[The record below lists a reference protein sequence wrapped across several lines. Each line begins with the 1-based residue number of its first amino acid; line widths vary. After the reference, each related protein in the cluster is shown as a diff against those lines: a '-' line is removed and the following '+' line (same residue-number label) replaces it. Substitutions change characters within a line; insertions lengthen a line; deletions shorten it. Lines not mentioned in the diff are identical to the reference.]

1 MENINTWAIAD
12 DIAKQIIADE
22 NTDWRNWQESVYNYV
37 DGTEY
42 VIYHY
47 KAHQF
52 LLNAPSDEV
61 SNAEDMIERESV
73 KSYDDYATQ
82 LAYWTLAQMVSDEIC
97 ANAHDYEFTASD
109 VGESVRVFGDTE
121 TKRMHIEKLGVEVDA
136 EEIGGLW
143 SVDCHDKG
151 VMTKEAAIATM
162 VSYANETGA
171 DL

>member
-22 NTDWRNWQESVYNYV
+22 NTDWRNWQESVYSYV
-37 DGTEY
+37 DSTEY

-61 SNAEDMIERESV
+61 SNAEYMIECESI
-73 KSYDDYATQ
+73 KSYDEYATQ
-82 LAYWTLAQMVSDEIC
+82 LAYWTLSQMVIDEIC
-97 ANAHDYEFTASD
+97 ANADAYEFTASD
-109 VGESVRVFGDTE
+109 VGETLRVFGDIE
-121 TKRMHIEKLGVEVDA
+121 TSHLHIEKLGVEIDA
-136 EEIGGLW
+136 EKEGDLW
-143 SVDCHDKG
+143 SVDYHEG
-151 VMTKEAAIATM
+151 AMTKEAAIAAM